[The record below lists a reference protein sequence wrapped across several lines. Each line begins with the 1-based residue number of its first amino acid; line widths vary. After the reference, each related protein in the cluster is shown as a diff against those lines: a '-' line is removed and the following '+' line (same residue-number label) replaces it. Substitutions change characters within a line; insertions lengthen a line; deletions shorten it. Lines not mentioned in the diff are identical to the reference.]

1 MSNPSVLTQNV
12 AAHVKSL
19 DVKDVKV
26 TLGSS
31 CIVNDMFFSAYA
43 GELLAI
49 IGPSGSGKTTL
60 LKAITGERP
69 YSGSIQLGGH
79 EVASLAP
86 EAQALA
92 RGVLPQASHLSFPLT
107 VSEVIGLGILDRR
120 QGRLARAH
128 RIAEAL
134 ALVGLP
140 GFEARTYQD
149 LSGGEQQ
156 RAHLARV
163 VCQVW
168 DPVAADGTPRW
179 LFLDEPVSS
188 LDIKHQYQ
196 IMKLAKD
203 YARRGGGVIAVMHDL
218 NLTAAFADKIL
229 VMKNGAKVR
238 HGSLE
243 DVFSE
248 KTLTPTFEM
257 PLEITR
263 SKEGRFQV
271 TPQLAELIWYSEA
284 HAESTTPQHQAPL
297 FPG

>member
-19 DVKDVKV
+19 DVRDVKV

-31 CIVNDMFFSAYA
+31 CIVNDMSFSAHA

-69 YSGSIQLGGH
+69 YSGSIQLGGY
-79 EVASLAP
+79 EIASLSP

-140 GFEARTYQD
+140 GFEGRKYQD

-156 RAHLARV
+156 RSQLTRV
-163 VCQVW
+163 LCQVW
-168 DPVAADGTPRW
+168 DPIAANGTPRW

-203 YARRGGGVIAVMHDL
+203 YSRRGGGVVAVLHDL

-229 VMKNGAKVR
+229 VMKNGAKVQ
-238 HGSLE
+238 HGLLE
-243 DVFSE
+243 NVFLE

-257 PLEITR
+257 PLAVTR
-263 SKEGRFQV
+263 DDENGLRVVPRFSADHSK
-271 TPQLAELIWYSEA
+271 S
-284 HAESTTPQHQAPL
+284 
-297 FPG
+297 

>member
-1 MSNPSVLTQNV
+1 MTNTSILAEELLTSAQ
-12 AAHVKSL
+12 AL
-19 DVKDVKV
+19 DIRDVQI

-31 CIVNDMFFSAYA
+31 CIVNDMSFSAHA

-69 YSGSIQLGGH
+69 YSGSIQLGGY
-79 EVASLAP
+79 EIASLSP

-134 ALVGLP
+134 ALVGLS
-140 GFEARTYQD
+140 GFEGRTYQD

-156 RAHLARV
+156 RSQLARV
-163 VCQVW
+163 LCQVW
-168 DPVAADGTPRW
+168 EPVAANGTPRW

-203 YARRGGGVIAVMHDL
+203 YARRGGGVVAVMHDL

-229 VMKNGAKVR
+229 VMKNGLKVQ
-238 HGSLE
+238 HGPLE
-243 DVFSE
+243 SVFLE
-248 KTLTPTFEM
+248 KTLTPAFEI
-257 PLEITR
+257 PLAVTR
-263 SKEGRFQV
+263 DDENGLRVLPRFSADHSK
-271 TPQLAELIWYSEA
+271 S
-284 HAESTTPQHQAPL
+284 
-297 FPG
+297 

>member
-1 MSNPSVLTQNV
+1 MDFIAEQRTDGLMTNTSILAEEPLTSAQ
-12 AAHVKSL
+12 AL
-19 DVKDVKV
+19 DVRDVKV
-26 TLGSS
+26 TLGSG
-31 CIVNDMFFSAYA
+31 CIVNDMSFCAHA

-60 LKAITGERP
+60 LKAITGELP
-69 YSGSIQLGGH
+69 YSGSIQLGGY
-79 EVASLAP
+79 EIASLSP
-86 EAQALA
+86 EVQALA

-120 QGRLARAH
+120 QGRLARAN

-134 ALVGLP
+134 ALVGLA
-140 GFEARTYQD
+140 GFEARTYQE

-156 RAHLARV
+156 RTQLARV
-163 VCQVW
+163 LCQVW
-168 DPVAADGTPRW
+168 DPVAEDGTPRW

-203 YARRGGGVIAVMHDL
+203 YSRRGGGVIAVMHDL

-229 VMKNGAKVR
+229 VMKHGSKVQ

-243 DVFSE
+243 NVFSE

-257 PLEITR
+257 PLAITR

-271 TPQLAELIWYSEA
+271 TPQLAK
-284 HAESTTPQHQAPL
+284 
-297 FPG
+297 FV